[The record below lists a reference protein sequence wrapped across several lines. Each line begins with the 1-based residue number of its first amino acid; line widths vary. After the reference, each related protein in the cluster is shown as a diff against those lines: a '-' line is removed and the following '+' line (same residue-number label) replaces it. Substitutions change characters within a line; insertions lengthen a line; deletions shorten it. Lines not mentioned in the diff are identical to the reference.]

1 MRKAA
6 DRPRL
11 GKRVGGALYLH
22 RDALHLLDEDSQAR
36 VRAAEAACAASD
48 WNVLKLEA
56 DAVSLLEYE
65 DFDTR
70 AFPRLLASARISG
83 ERISRTS
90 YRARANPPI
99 LHRKECLLRPN
110 DPRIL
115 GFASLTR
122 TAEERG
128 LFSAAHT
135 IGTERAWLARI
146 AEAGLIIDGHALV
159 PGPASGGSIEIARH
173 RTAIG
178 RTRLSAPMQALVRHD
193 FIRDDV
199 TVLDYGCGQGD
210 DVRALREGG
219 IAAKGW
225 DPHFLPDAELAPA
238 EVVNLGFV
246 LNVIESRAERIET
259 LRRAWSYC
267 RRVLAVAVMVAG
279 HRPTAGLQPYGDGYL
294 TSRGTFQRY
303 FTPVEL
309 REIIGEAIGAEAVAV
324 ANGVAFAFR
333 EAADERD
340 FLFRRQVR
348 RAPREVLFHPS
359 PRERTVTVRE
369 PLSERMRPV
378 LEAVWTT
385 MLTLG
390 RSPATDELPSGV
402 AGALKSSNVSLGRA
416 VAWCETLFEREAY
429 EQAAR
434 DRRDDLLLFFAL
446 GTFTRSAALA
456 DLADSLRRD
465 ARAFFGGVSK
475 AREASQTFLFTL
487 GDASRIQSA
496 CDRAVELGLA
506 YRERDGVIHFRGD
519 QRESLPLEL
528 RGFLGCASVIF
539 GDLDEADILRI
550 NAVKGTLSLYFIADF
565 DAKLPSVSRIARID
579 LRRQGI
585 HDRQFDGADDFVLL
599 CRSAYAPDPA
609 ERDER
614 RSVEERIRRLLGL
627 PDGKL
632 TVSRGDIARAI
643 RQRKTT

>member
-6 DRPRL
+6 DGPRL

-22 RDALHLLDEDSQAR
+22 RDALRLLDADIQAR
-36 VRAAEAACAASD
+36 VLAAEAASGARD
-48 WNVLKLEA
+48 WNVLKIEA
-56 DAVSLLEYE
+56 KAVSLLEYE
-65 DFDTR
+65 DFDAS
-70 AFPRLLASARISG
+70 AFPRLLASARIAG
-83 ERISRTS
+83 ERVVRTD

-99 LHRKECLLRPN
+99 LHRKERLLHPD
-110 DPRIL
+110 DPRIPR
-115 GFASLTR
+115 FASLTR

-128 LFSAAHT
+128 LFSASHT
-135 IGTERAWLARI
+135 IGTERAWLERI
-146 AEAGLIIDGHALV
+146 AEAGLIIDGQVLA
-159 PGPASGGSIEIARH
+159 PGPAGGEPVEIARH

-193 FIRDDV
+193 FIQEGV

-219 IAAKGW
+219 IAATGW
-225 DPHFLPDAELAPA
+225 DPHFLPDADLAPA
-238 EVVNLGFV
+238 DVVNLGFV
-246 LNVIESRAERIET
+246 LNVIESRAERVET

-303 FTPVEL
+303 FTPIEL
-309 REIIGEAIGAEAVAV
+309 REIIGEATGVEAVAV

-348 RAPREVLFHPS
+348 RAPREVQFRPS
-359 PRERTVTVRE
+359 PRERTVSVRE
-369 PLSERMRPV
+369 PLAERMRPV

-390 RSPATDELPSGV
+390 RSPAPDEIPSGV
-402 AGALKSSNVSLGRA
+402 VEALKGSNISLGRA

-434 DRRDDLLLFFAL
+434 DRRDDLVLYFAL

-456 DLADSLRRD
+456 DLADNLRRD

-475 AREASQTFLFTL
+475 ARDASQSFLFTL
-487 GDASRIQSA
+487 GDASRIKSA
-496 CDRAVELGLA
+496 CERAVELGLA
-506 YRERDGVIHFRGD
+506 YRERDGVIHFRAD
-519 QRESLPLEL
+519 RRESLPLEL
-528 RGFLGCASVIF
+528 RGFVGCASVIF
-539 GDLDEADILRI
+539 GDLDEAEILRI
-550 NAVKGTLSLYFIADF
+550 NAEKGTLSLYFVADF
-565 DAKLPSVSRIARID
+565 YAKLPSVTRIARVD
-579 LRRQGI
+579 LRRQAI
-585 HDRQFDGADDFVLL
+585 HDRQYGGADDEVLL
-599 CRSAYAPDPA
+599 CRSAYASDQA
-609 ERDER
+609 EREER
-614 RSVEERIRRLLGL
+614 RSMEERIHRLLGL
-627 PDGKL
+627 PQGRM
-632 TVSRGDIARAI
+632 TVPRGDIARAL
-643 RQRKTT
+643 RRREML